1 MELVQKTTLAGQHS
15 TNKLQGPVF
24 PQAFARSLS
33 SHFRRPVHYRSAGV
47 DGGDINDIRRL
58 CMDVLKEE
66 VASES
71 SNRKSNHS
79 YVSGTPDLVVVLFG
93 INDLKHLLADSVMR
107 PFHRSNDRGGD
118 GGIIG
123 KFRHGIDSLL
133 NEIHTHAPNA
143 IVLFPAMPVQ
153 SYHKNSVVNI
163 FPLGMVWDAF
173 LGFFLRQK
181 KELANKRVN
190 CMHLDL
196 TAAEIANWYKT
207 NNEEEGSFF
216 GSNFSGIKN
225 SALLSSDGV
234 HPNKMMY
241 KLWAES
247 VCQSVYDS
255 VAPQIE
261 QAKKNE

>member
-1 MELVQKTTLAGQHS
+1 M
-15 TNKLQGPVF
+15 F
-24 PQAFARSLS
+24 AFS
-33 SHFRRPVHYRSAGV
+33 SINPLTALLLHNI
-47 DGGDINDIRRL
+47 DINDIRKF
-58 CMDVLKEE
+58 CMEVLKEE

-71 SNRKSNHS
+71 SRSNRSLNHS
-79 YVSGTPDLVVVLFG
+79 CDYLSGKPDLVVVLFG
-93 INDLKHLLADSVMR
+93 INDLKHLLADSVLH
-107 PFHRSNDRGGD
+107 PFHRSKEGE

-133 NEIHTHAPNA
+133 NEIHAHAPNA

-163 FPLGMVWDAF
+163 FPLGVIWDTV
-173 LGFFLRQK
+173 LSFFLRQK

-190 CMHLDL
+190 CMHVDL
-196 TAAEIANWYKT
+196 TTAEIANWYKT
-207 NNEEEGSFF
+207 NVEEEDSFF
-216 GSNFSGIKN
+216 GSNFNSIKN
-225 SALLSSDGV
+225 NVLLSADGV
-234 HPNKMMY
+234 HPNKRMY

-247 VCQSVYDS
+247 VCQTFYDC